1 MRSMVCFIFSLLVSG
16 AAFALVAG
24 PSNIQ
29 GTVKSFDTKTVVVET
44 EDSQYE
50 IPRNLVGQKTLKA
63 GEKIEVLLSID
74 QTNQIKVVKK
84 HAEKK

>member
-1 MRSMVCFIFSLLVSG
+1 MRAVILIFSLFIS
-16 AAFALVAG
+16 ASAFALVAG

-44 EDSQYE
+44 EDSHYE

-74 QTNQIKVVKK
+74 QTKQVKVVKK
-84 HAEKK
+84 NAEKK